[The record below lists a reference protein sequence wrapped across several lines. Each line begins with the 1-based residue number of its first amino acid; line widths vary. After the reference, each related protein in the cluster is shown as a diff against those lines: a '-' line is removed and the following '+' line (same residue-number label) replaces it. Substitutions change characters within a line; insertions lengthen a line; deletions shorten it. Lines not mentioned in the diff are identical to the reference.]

1 MAGVTLQEPSEGTR
15 PWVEG
20 SECVH
25 SQEGPSSPSAQDGPL
40 GGPKSQPWGGPAPI
54 VHEEAPA
61 CLSLTA
67 GRLPAVA
74 LARGPRPL
82 SPGFASVEAD
92 SLPLGP
98 RGPLL
103 LGPGLQ
109 LPGRSA
115 GAHVAP

>member
-1 MAGVTLQEPSEGTR
+1 MKGQGLGSRAVSVSTARKVPAALLPRTDPSGDPSLSRGEAR
-15 PWVEG
+15 P
-20 SECVH
+20 
-25 SQEGPSSPSAQDGPL
+25 
-40 GGPKSQPWGGPAPI
+40 PI
-54 VHEEAPA
+54 VHEEVPA

-67 GRLPAVA
+67 GRPPAVA

-98 RGPLL
+98 RAPLL
-103 LGPGLQ
+103 LGPGLRS
-109 LPGRSA
+109 PGRSA

>member
-1 MAGVTLQEPSEGTR
+1 MSTAGKVPAAPLPRTDPSGDPSLSRGEAR
-15 PWVEG
+15 P
-20 SECVH
+20 
-25 SQEGPSSPSAQDGPL
+25 
-40 GGPKSQPWGGPAPI
+40 PI

-67 GRLPAVA
+67 GRPPAVA

-98 RGPLL
+98 RAPLL
-103 LGPGLQ
+103 LGPGLRS
-109 LPGRSA
+109 PGRSA